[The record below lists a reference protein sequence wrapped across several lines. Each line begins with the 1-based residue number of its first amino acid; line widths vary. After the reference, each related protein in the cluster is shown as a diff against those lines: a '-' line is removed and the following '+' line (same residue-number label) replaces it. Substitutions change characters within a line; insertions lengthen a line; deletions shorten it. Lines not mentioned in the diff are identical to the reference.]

1 MIWAGSNSL
10 KFPVQVRQM
19 DFVLQHDFTR
29 EPHVEFARQ
38 QTRTQPPPRGFAI
51 AKQRSGFTKST
62 KFRAGGMFVSFCDPT
77 GNRTPI

>member
-1 MIWAGSNSL
+1 MVPSVIC
-10 KFPVQVRQM
+10 
-19 DFVLQHDFTR
+19 

-77 GNRTPI
+77 GNSILTVTNSLRS